1 MLATLEGYKETVRRA
16 RQRPR
21 AVRASALVLRWR
33 SMACSPSP
41 PCTARTAR
49 ACARLD
55 QTLVVVGYDEGDAE
69 DRVFIAV
76 TPPEPEPVEQH
87 VAAGGITS
95 IGMREFMWLPDGR

>member
-1 MLATLEGYKETVRRA
+1 
-16 RQRPR
+16 
-21 AVRASALVLRWR
+21 
-33 SMACSPSP
+33 
-41 PCTARTAR
+41 
-49 ACARLD
+49 
-55 QTLVVVGYDEGDAE
+55 VGYDEGDAE